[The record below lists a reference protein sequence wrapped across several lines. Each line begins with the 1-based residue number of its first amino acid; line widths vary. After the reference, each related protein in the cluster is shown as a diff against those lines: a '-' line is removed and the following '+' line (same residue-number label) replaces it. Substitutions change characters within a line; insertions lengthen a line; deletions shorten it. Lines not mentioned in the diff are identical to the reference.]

1 MTLEVSEGHTMKYKL
16 VSTKSATDLTEQ
28 VNALIAEGWQP
39 LGGVALGGDAL
50 NRFFA
55 QAMTKASRQ

>member
-1 MTLEVSEGHTMKYKL
+1 MKYKL